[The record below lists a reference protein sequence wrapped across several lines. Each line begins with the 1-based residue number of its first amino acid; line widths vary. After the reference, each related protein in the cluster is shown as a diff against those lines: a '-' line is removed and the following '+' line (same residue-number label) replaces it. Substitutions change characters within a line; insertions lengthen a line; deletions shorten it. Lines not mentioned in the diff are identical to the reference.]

1 MRLMRPS
8 SIFPVI
14 CAPKN
19 AGNALL
25 QKKTFARRSFRGG
38 KGIEIEHKE
47 FTLVDFEEF
56 SLQLTGLLDSIEAMQ
71 KSGENKTV

>member
-1 MRLMRPS
+1 VPLKTLETHFYKKRPS
-8 SIFPVI
+8 QEGLFS
-14 CAPKN
+14 
-19 AGNALL
+19 G
-25 QKKTFARRSFRGG
+25 RR
-38 KGIEIEHKE
+38 GIEIEHKE